1 MKKRD
6 LKDYNRLLREELKR
20 TNKQK
25 NKAEIELFQLKAK
38 QILEPI
44 IVGGE
49 IKLLQ
54 NENTELVKDMNDLQ
68 ADCAKRIETMMVDC
82 TKELVSSRDWNNIQ
96 DELISKIADTA
107 MDYID
112 DLNDQQADWAESNV
126 VAGAAMLAMAKE
138 ISRIT
143 EERNR
148 FRGTIKELKKEK
160 YDLGKKLFDLEKQGV
175 GDSESLKIFRAME
188 AME

>member
-1 MKKRD
+1 MNKD
-6 LKDYNRLLREELKR
+6 LYIALLEEHVDELTTATKIDTVLTSR
-20 TNKQK
+20 KTAYMSSLEKQ
-25 NKAEIELFQLKAK
+25 
-38 QILEPI
+38 
-44 IVGGE
+44 
-49 IKLLQ
+49 LLS
-54 NENTELVKDMNDLQ
+54 THG
-68 ADCAKRIETMMVDC
+68 
-82 TKELVSSRDWNNIQ
+82 WNNVQ

-126 VAGAAMLAMAKE
+126 VAGTAMLAMAKE

-148 FRGTIKELKKEK
+148 FRGIIRELKREK

-175 GDSESLKIFRAME
+175 GDSESLQLFRAME
-188 AME
+188 AAE

>member
-1 MKKRD
+1 MNKDLYIALLEDHVGDLSTAMKIDTVLTSRKTEKIRG
-6 LKDYNRLLREELKR
+6 LKS
-20 TNKQK
+20 
-25 NKAEIELFQLKAK
+25 
-38 QILEPI
+38 
-44 IVGGE
+44 
-49 IKLLQ
+49 
-54 NENTELVKDMNDLQ
+54 
-68 ADCAKRIETMMVDC
+68 
-82 TKELVSSRDWNNIQ
+82 ELVSSRDWNNAQ

-126 VAGAAMLAMAKE
+126 VAGTAMLAMAKE

-148 FRGTIKELKKEK
+148 FRGVIRELKREK

-175 GDSESLKIFRAME
+175 GDS
-188 AME
+188 